1 MNIIEQLHQFVT
13 PKVLEL
19 VKNQAGDDDSK
30 KSLLSSLYGIL
41 GARLSDPTAVERLEA
56 LDDKEDGHKILQ
68 TLLQDEQGN
77 SQVSLLTDELAKE
90 HNLPQ
95 DTVGTTIAA
104 AAPLAFA
111 QFKNLAEGNSVAV
124 YLQGKLADFAGLLP
138 TWATALL
145 PAGLLAGVA
154 GLAGSAVSG
163 VSNLAA
169 SAGNLAG
176 KAVSGVGGVVSDV
189 ADGAKSA
196 AGAAVGGAKS
206 VAGAAVDGAKDAVS
220 SVATHV
226 NSQINPTQKSESNF
240 LKTLLPIIGLL
251 IFAALVWLLLRACQ
265 HNTTPVAAPAPSTSQ
280 SAPASST
287 QTAAPVNLVPAT
299 LSLATDQTGNAI
311 YSCRGEAGSEGV
323 FASIRT
329 TLSNIFGAADKCEMD
344 VVKGHADS
352 LPAGEHLPALFGL
365 LKGVPNASISLNDK
379 TVRFNASDDAT
390 IAKLIEGAKGILP
403 ADFVVEAEPKLD
415 AATAVASSIDTA
427 KTAIESLTDTTDA
440 DADDALVRALNLQI
454 INFATASSDIPDEN
468 KAVLDLAAE
477 KLAQMPNAQL
487 KITGHTD
494 NTGNYK
500 SNKALSERR
509 AKAVHDYLVSKGVAD
524 AQLETFGASSDE
536 PVASNATEQ
545 GRFQNRRIEFT
556 LIQANGDVTHVGNAA
571 DSAQPA
577 SQTSSAN

>member
-19 VKNQAGDDDSK
+19 VKNHTGDDGSK
-30 KSLLSSLYGIL
+30 TSLLSSLYGIL
-41 GARLSDPTAVERLEA
+41 GARLSDPTAVERLDA
-56 LDDKEDGHKILQ
+56 LSDAEKDSPKILD

-77 SQVSLLTDELAKE
+77 SQVPLLTRELAKE

-95 DTVGTTIAA
+95 ETVSATITT
-104 AAPLAFA
+104 AAPLAFN
-111 QFKNLAEGNSVAV
+111 QFKNLAEGNSIAV
-124 YLQGKLADFAGLLP
+124 YLQDKLADFAGLLP

-163 VSNLAA
+163 VSNLTS
-169 SAGNLAG
+169 SAGNLVG
-176 KAVSGVGGVVSDV
+176 KAVSGVGSVVSDV

-196 AGAAVGGAKS
+196 AGAAVGGAK
-206 VAGAAVDGAKDAVS
+206 DAVS
-220 SVATHV
+220 SVANHV
-226 NSQINPTQKSESNF
+226 NHQVTSTQKSESNF

-251 IFAALVWLLLRACQ
+251 IFAGLVWLLLRACQ
-265 HNTTPVAAPAPSTSQ
+265 HNTTPVAAPAPTTSQ
-280 SAPASST
+280 SAPASSS
-287 QTAAPVNLVPAT
+287 QAAIATNLVPAT

-323 FASIRT
+323 FSSIRT
-329 TLSNIFGAADKCEMD
+329 TLSNIFGKADKCEMD

-365 LKGVPNASISLNDK
+365 LKGVPNASISINDK
-379 TVRFNASDDAT
+379 TVRFNAADDAT

-403 ADFVVEAEPKLD
+403 ADFVVEAEPKID

-427 KTAIESLTDTTDA
+427 KTAIESLTDTSDA

-454 INFATASSDIPDEN
+454 INFATASSDIPAEN

-477 KLAQMPNAQL
+477 KLVNMPNAQL

-536 PVASNATEQ
+536 PVASNANEQ

-556 LIQANGDVTHVGNAA
+556 LIQANGDVTRVGNATNQT
-571 DSAQPA
+571 DSTQPA
-577 SQTSSAN
+577 SQASSTN